1 MVLTLVSASL
11 AAEECNSAFFGL
23 PTVSLDD
30 TLYFISARSANIF
43 CRYKGFERGVGKFM
57 ARPQEELPTLLHD
70 MDIHIFD
77 IFDMAKCD
85 GRCPMTVFI
94 ECVPRGQDSCSAD
107 SNLNIGANNTGMNNR
122 GNNNQGWC
130 NLGNNNIGDY
140 NRGSNNTGTK
150 VFCNNLQQASDRCTL
165 DKLRTAET
173 LYL

>member
-1 MVLTLVSASL
+1 MYL
-11 AAEECNSAFFGL
+11 CNQRAF
-23 PTVSLDD
+23 SNA
-30 TLYFISARSANIF
+30 YN
-43 CRYKGFERGVGKFM
+43 RYKGFERGVGKFM

-130 NLGNNNIGDY
+130 NLGPWFDDA
-140 NRGSNNTGTK
+140 
-150 VFCNNLQQASDRCTL
+150 V
-165 DKLRTAET
+165 
-173 LYL
+173 LYFLLLCHVLCLCPAPKRVSAAIVPQHFPRI